1 MEVVNLKA
9 HFDGEHIV
17 LNEPYE
23 LEPDAELVVSVVRSD
38 NGHVPAVYALALEGL
53 ERAYGSDEPEY
64 PTELIKEHNPAY
76 EGR

>member
-23 LEPDAELVVSVVRSD
+23 LEPDTELVVSVVQST
-38 NGHVPAVYALALEGL
+38 NGHGANLYALALEGL
-53 ERAYGSDEPEY
+53 ERAYGSEEPEY

>member
-1 MEVVNLKA
+1 MEVISLKA

-23 LEPDAELVVSVVRSD
+23 LEPNAELVVSLVRSD
-38 NGHVPAVYALALEGL
+38 NGHSSDMHALALESL
-53 ERAYGSDEPEY
+53 ERAYAADEPEY
-64 PTELIKEHNPAY
+64 GVELIKEHNPEY